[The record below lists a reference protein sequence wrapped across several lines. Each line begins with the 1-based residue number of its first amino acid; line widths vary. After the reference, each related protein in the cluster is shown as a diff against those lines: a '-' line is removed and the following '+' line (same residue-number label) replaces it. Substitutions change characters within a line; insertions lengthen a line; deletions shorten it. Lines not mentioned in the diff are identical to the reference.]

1 MSSAKVRAYADENT
15 IAAALVHDVPAAHE
29 IANWL
34 RQQPELLV
42 VIKMDGIHWVNTT
55 ESEDPYECEIHHARY
70 GDYVV
75 LKPTGFEVVR
85 EED

>member
-1 MSSAKVRAYADENT
+1 MSSAKVRAYSDENT
-15 IAAALVHDVPAAHE
+15 IAAALVYDVPAAHE
-29 IANWL
+29 IARWL
-34 RQQPELLV
+34 RQQPELMVLV
-42 VIKMDGIHWVNTT
+42 RPDGIRWMDMNT
-55 ESEDPYECEIHHARY
+55 EEGWHARF